1 MKQFKVMALAAISG
15 LAILG
20 AAGAANA
27 QAEPVLGQVSLFAT
41 SWCPVGWAPANGATI
56 AIQSNSALFS
66 LYGVTYGGNG
76 TTTFALPNLQN
87 RAPINWSNTNPIGSA
102 TGSSTVTLTT
112 GQMPAHTHVVLASSA
127 TISTNSPAGASLGT
141 FPAGSVIY
149 APNTSTPDVAMHAG
163 IVSMA
168 GGNQPVSTQSPVLAM
183 NWCVA
188 MQGIYPSRP

>member
-1 MKQFKVMALAAISG
+1 MKQFKIMGLAAISG
-15 LAILG
+15 LAVLG
-20 AAGAANA
+20 AAASASA

-41 SWCPVGWAPANGATI
+41 SWCPVGWAQAHGALI
-56 AIQSNSALFS
+56 AVQSNSALFS

-76 TTTFALPNLQN
+76 TTNFALPNLQN
-87 RAPINWSNTNPIGSA
+87 RAPINWSNNNPVGSA
-102 TGSSTVTLTT
+102 TGNATVTLTT
-112 GQMPAHTHVVLASSA
+112 AQMPAHTHVVLASST
-127 TISTNSPAGASLGT
+127 TISTNNPAGGSLGT

>member
-76 TTTFALPNLQN
+76 TTTFGLPNLQN

-127 TISTNSPAGASLGT
+127 TISTNNPAGASLGT

>member
-41 SWCPVGWAPANGATI
+41 SWCPVGWAQANGALI

-76 TTTFALPNLQN
+76 STNFALQN
-87 RAPINWSNTNPIGSA
+87 RAPINWSNTNAIGSA

-112 GQMPAHTHVVLASSA
+112 AQMPAHTHVVLASST
-127 TISTNSPAGASLGT
+127 TISTNNPAGASLGT
-141 FPAGSVIY
+141 FPASAVIY

-188 MQGIYPSRP
+188 TQGIYPSRP

>member
-1 MKQFKVMALAAISG
+1 MKQFTVMGLAAISG

-20 AAGAANA
+20 AAGSASA
-27 QAEPVLGQVSLFAT
+27 QVEPILGQVSLFAT
-41 SWCPVGWAPANGATI
+41 NWCPVGWAPANGATI

-87 RAPINWSNTNPIGSA
+87 RAPISWSSTNPIGAA
-102 TGSSTVTLTT
+102 TGSSSVTLTT
-112 GQMPAHTHVVLASSA
+112 AQMPAHTHVVLASSA
-127 TISTNSPAGASLGT
+127 TTSTNNPAGGSLGT
-141 FPAGSVIY
+141 FPSGSVIY

-163 IVSMA
+163 IVTMA
-168 GGNQPVSTQSPVLAM
+168 GGNQPVSTQSPVLSM